1 MSGEISRVD
10 HAEQGP
16 LAWNVIVT
24 LAEPTFRIARRLLA
38 RWGELRRTQYYNV
51 ATMAVA
57 DPAAFLRE
65 FSAAVA
71 ESPGMLNA
79 MSHVLPFEHMFEFKD
94 ATEFEFKAREI
105 ALSHVPKL
113 AGKSFHVRLHRRG
126 LKGIISTPAEER
138 FLDDV
143 LLQAL
148 AAAGSPGR
156 ICFEDPDC
164 VLLIETLGERGGL
177 ALWTREDLKRYR
189 FLGAARAA
197 TPDAPHPKHTQS
209 TLVSRHSRCR

>member
-1 MSGEISRVD
+1 MSGEVSRAGHV
-10 HAEQGP
+10 ESGP

-38 RWGELRRTQYYNV
+38 RWGELRRTEYFNV
-51 ATMAVA
+51 AVMAVA

-65 FSAAVA
+65 FSAALA
-71 ESPGMLNA
+71 ESPVILNA
-79 MSHVLPFEHMFEFKD
+79 MSHVLAFEQMFEFTD
-94 ATEFEFKAREI
+94 TAGFEAKAREI

-126 LKGIISTPAEER
+126 LKGTISTPTEER

-148 AAAGSPGR
+148 AAAGRPGR
-156 ICFEDPDC
+156 ISFDDPDC
-164 VLLIETLGERGGL
+164 VLLLETVGERGGL
-177 ALWTREDLKRYR
+177 ALWTREDLKRYP
-189 FLGAARAA
+189 FLGA
-197 TPDAPHPKHTQS
+197 
-209 TLVSRHSRCR
+209 V